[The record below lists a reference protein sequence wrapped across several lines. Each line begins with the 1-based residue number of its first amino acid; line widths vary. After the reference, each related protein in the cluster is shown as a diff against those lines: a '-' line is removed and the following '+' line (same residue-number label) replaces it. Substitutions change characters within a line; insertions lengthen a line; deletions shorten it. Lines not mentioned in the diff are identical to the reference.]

1 MSWEE
6 DTDRVTHRERKR
18 AIKRWERLSEKGS
31 RKSRVSIG
39 RDQEI
44 WQKIWRRWPIT
55 RKSVRQVGVWKTL
68 SDWRALFQLFRTTL
82 LLIIK
87 RSTPGSLGSKY
98 RRRPNL
104 PERATLDVFQGAH
117 FWALVH
123 FCRSIILWK
132 KSLSENFSL
141 SVFNRIFVFFSND
154 PSFCEHEVAEMYFED
169 FVFPDPHVALFS
181 EHATWVY
188 SALKPKCKLETAK
201 KKIRTSNLE
210 VLNSIRV
217 WERIHHV
224 RKWDP
229 NLRWKPSPRYQEQR
243 HWGFVLQVRK
253 DQLHR
258 FEKSSRTPIC
268 LCWVWGCQVLYK
280 LTLFNRLEKSI
291 QNSPC

>member
-87 RSTPGSLGSKY
+87 TSTPGSLGSKY

-188 SALKPKCKLETAK
+188 SALKPKCKLESRNSKEKNPNFEFRSFEFNPSLRENPSCPEMRPESTLETFPQISGTKTLRICFTSTERSASSIW
-201 KKIRTSNLE
+201 KI
-210 VLNSIRV
+210 VA
-217 WERIHHV
+217 
-224 RKWDP
+224 DP
-229 NLRWKPSPRYQEQR
+229 HLPLLSLRMP
-243 HWGFVLQVRK
+243 GTLQTNV
-253 DQLHR
+253 
-258 FEKSSRTPIC
+258 I
-268 LCWVWGCQVLYK
+268 
-280 LTLFNRLEKSI
+280 
-291 QNSPC
+291 